1 MWWVILIGKHACWR
15 ISVVG
20 SVLWLD
26 LYTWELNYPLTIA
39 ILSLSDATKKEKTYA
54 HTHKKEEKTKKKT
67 HYE

>member
-1 MWWVILIGKHACWR
+1 
-15 ISVVG
+15 VVG